1 MRVAKSYAQSGG
13 RRVRTHPA
21 QLSANEVA
29 VLKHVLTDP
38 QRTHWPVSSLAWW
51 AAREGLLNAGRSTWY
66 RYRKKLGLP
75 AQRVPRKRR
84 HRTGLRATRPDE
96 YWHLDAT
103 RYRTGDGQPWY
114 IHVLMDN
121 YSRRKLAWSIHPCLR
136 AAHTVEL
143 LRSARATAA
152 THARGIAQLV
162 VDGGPENCNL
172 GVNALLSEQH
182 PAMERLVALQDITFS
197 NSMVEAA
204 HKRLKYGWLHR
215 LAPADGTALRQ
226 LVYTAVEEE
235 NQERPLDHL
244 QGRTPDEA
252 YFGMTSP
259 LPNAT
264 DRALQQAKRRE
275 YHGGIRCPTCR

>member
-1 MRVAKSYAQSGG
+1 MI
-13 RRVRTHPA
+13 
-21 QLSANEVA
+21 
-29 VLKHVLTDP
+29 
-38 QRTHWPVSSLAWW
+38 
-51 AAREGLLNAGRSTWY
+51 AGRSTWY

-75 AQRVPRKRR
+75 AQRLPRKQR

-96 YWHLDAT
+96 YWHLDVT
-103 RYRTGDGQPWY
+103 RYRTGDGQAWY

-121 YSRRKLAWSIHPCLR
+121 YSRRKLVWSIHPCLR

-143 LRSARATAA
+143 LRTACLTAA
-152 THARGIAQLV
+152 AHARHTAQLV
-162 VDGGPENCNL
+162 VDGGPENCN
-172 GVNALLSEQH
+172 VDVKALLSEQH

-226 LVYTAVEEE
+226 LVEAAFEEE
-235 NQERPLDHL
+235 NRERPLDQL

-252 YFGMTSP
+252 YYGFPSP
-259 LPNAT
+259 LPNPT
-264 DRALQQAKRRE
+264 THALQQAKRRE
-275 YHGGIRCPTCR
+275 HHGGIRCPACS